1 MFGGGMLSVLLV
13 LLVVSLIARENSL
26 FLLALALL
34 VAAGLSRLWERYCL
48 DRVTYRRH
56 FSQRQAAYGESVEL
70 EVEVV
75 NRKPLPLS
83 WLEVEDEISTEFKPD
98 RGRVYISHK
107 PQRALLT
114 NLLAFRPYERIR
126 RRYVFP
132 CLTRGEHVFGP
143 VRLRSGDL
151 FGFAT
156 REETREQVET
166 FVVYPRVVPLTD
178 LGLPARHPIGDLRTQ
193 SWIFEDVSRIA
204 GAREYRPGDGLRRI
218 HWPASVRAQRLQ
230 AKVYEATTSHNLAVF
245 LNLATDED
253 YWWGLRYDPDVLEL
267 GIVTAA
273 SLANW
278 GLEQGY
284 QVGLYT
290 NGMHRWSWGSVAVE
304 PGRDP
309 SQLER
314 TLVALGRLQPFAV
327 GRFDEMLPREARRLP
342 FGATVVLVTAGL
354 TPPIA
359 QAALALRARG
369 HAVTAVLTGRRE
381 LGTSFD
387 GIAIRRVGPP
397 EIWRAAP
404 ALSLET
410 GGQRPPASRREPED
424 GARGV
429 GEMPWPAAGVG
440 GPTPAAEPPGGEG

>member
-1 MFGGGMLSVLLV
+1 MFGGGMLGVLLV
-13 LLVVSLIARENSL
+13 LLVVSVIARESSL
-26 FLLALALL
+26 FLLTLALL

-48 DRVTYRRH
+48 DRIEYRRH
-56 FSQRQAAYGESVEL
+56 FSQPRAAYGESVEL
-70 EVEVV
+70 ELEIV

-83 WLEVEDEISTEFKPD
+83 WLEVEDEIPTEFKPA
-98 RGRVYISHK
+98 RGRVYPSHK

-114 NLLAFRPYERIR
+114 NLLAFRPYELVR
-126 RRYVFP
+126 RRYTFP

-156 REETREQVET
+156 REELRELTET
-166 FVVYPRVVPLTD
+166 FVVYPRVVPLEQ

-193 SWIFEDVSRIA
+193 SWLFEDVSRIA
-204 GAREYRPGDGLRRI
+204 GARDYRPGDGLRRI

-245 LNLATDED
+245 LNLATDDD

-267 GIVTAA
+267 GILTAA

-314 TLVALGRLQPFAV
+314 ILIALGRLQPLAV
-327 GRFDEMLPREARRLP
+327 GRFDELLPREARRLP
-342 FGATVVLVTAGL
+342 FGATVVVVTAAL
-354 TPPIA
+354 TAPIV
-359 QAALALRARG
+359 QAMLALRARG
-369 HAVTAVLTGRRE
+369 HAVTAILTGRRPSSA
-381 LGTSFD
+381 SFD
-387 GIAIRRVGPP
+387 GVVVRHVGPP
-397 EIWRAAP
+397 EVWREV
-404 ALSLET
+404 ET
-410 GGQRPPASRREPED
+410 LAVRSQPSATSDEERRLGTTD
-424 GARGV
+424 KLN
-429 GEMPWPAAGVG
+429 
-440 GPTPAAEPPGGEG
+440 